1 VPLLVASAATLVMTW
16 SAMIAAKLSLGVAAL
31 GVVALAAT
39 ISSFTDS
46 VDQLVTGSLYPA
58 ICAVRDKTMLLY
70 ESLVKSNRLALMWAV
85 PFGVGITIFSPD
97 LVRFGIG
104 QRWHP
109 AVVVLQVYGITAA
122 INHVGFN
129 WTAYFRARGQTRP
142 IAVVNLASMAAF
154 LTVGIPLLLA
164 FGLPGFAAGVAL
176 QALVAVALR
185 AYYLQ
190 QIFPGFDFLRHA
202 ARSFL
207 PTMPAA
213 AAVLLVRAVAPG
225 KLGLSLG
232 ELGLY
237 LIVTAGATWILE
249 SGLLREALSYVRGS
263 RALPAVP

>member
-1 VPLLVASAATLVMTW
+1 
-16 SAMIAAKLSLGVAAL
+16 
-31 GVVALAAT
+31 
-39 ISSFTDS
+39 
-46 VDQLVTGSLYPA
+46 
-58 ICAVRDKTMLLY
+58 
-70 ESLVKSNRLALMWAV
+70 
-85 PFGVGITIFSPD
+85 
-97 LVRFGIG
+97 
-104 QRWHP
+104 
-109 AVVVLQVYGITAA
+109 
-122 INHVGFN
+122 
-129 WTAYFRARGQTRP
+129 
-142 IAVVNLASMAAF
+142 MAAF